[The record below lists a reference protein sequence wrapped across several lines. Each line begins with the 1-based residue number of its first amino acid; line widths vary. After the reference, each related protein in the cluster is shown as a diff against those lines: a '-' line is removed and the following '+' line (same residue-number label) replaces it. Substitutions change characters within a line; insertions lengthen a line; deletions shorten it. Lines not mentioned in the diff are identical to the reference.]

1 MNQEITYGNLQAY
14 KSYIRPISNKQY
26 GTAFSK
32 QKNLTVHQQTVRNIL
47 SIMAK
52 NEPITIWDMAK
63 VKFAN
68 DISKLR
74 YREKKYRRILVGR
87 EDRGKHSSGLLES
100 GLVVK
105 DGKSYK
111 KAPADKYRLSLHGIL
126 FCMDILRLSDKEM
139 DILAEKY
146 KKILPKVFG
155 KWEFLKYKLE
165 SDVYTIK
172 FLGKGLIAD
181 NPQISMNL
189 ETPFYELMSYVSIKY
204 QRNFENISEELLADQ
219 ISYWFYS
226 NLLYQPISKNKKQ
239 YKGIERLEIIL
250 KEDKALHKWFLDF
263 YKEAKNYYK
272 TRYNMMKLK
281 TSN

>member
-1 MNQEITYGNLQAY
+1 
-14 KSYIRPISNKQY
+14 
-26 GTAFSK
+26 
-32 QKNLTVHQQTVRNIL
+32 
-47 SIMAK
+47 
-52 NEPITIWDMAK
+52 
-63 VKFAN
+63 
-68 DISKLR
+68 
-74 YREKKYRRILVGR
+74 
-87 EDRGKHSSGLLES
+87 
-100 GLVVK
+100 
-105 DGKSYK
+105 
-111 KAPADKYRLSLHGIL
+111 
-126 FCMDILRLSDKEM
+126 MDILRLSNKEM

-155 KWEFLKYKLE
+155 KWEFLKSKLE
-165 SDVYTIK
+165 SDAYTIK

-263 YKEAKNYYK
+263 YKEAKKYYK
-272 TRYNMMKLK
+272 TRYDMMKLK